1 MAGRTAAAGVPGGG
15 VVMAASG
22 IRKRYSRR
30 RPPALDGV
38 DLEIRAGTITG
49 LVGPNG
55 SGKSTLIKGWA
66 GFERPSAG
74 TFSVMGVDPFR
85 DRDGAQ
91 AHIGYVPQAPALYRD
106 LTVAEHLRLAASL
119 RRAFD
124 RDLAR
129 RRLDDLQIPVD
140 ALASHLSGGQQ
151 AQVSLAIAIG
161 TRAPVL
167 LLDEPLAGLDPLAR
181 LEFLYILEI
190 AVREQG
196 TTALLSS
203 HVVSDV
209 EQACDQLVVLGAGR
223 KLLDATVASAIAAHR
238 VFEGDTPPGG
248 AGRPV
253 AAYLRADG
261 GVRTLVDVSGGTDG
275 VAPMRDATL
284 EDLMLG
290 YLAAGRPGMLDRVR
304 AGIAGR

>member
-1 MAGRTAAAGVPGGG
+1 MLGDTVGGD
-15 VVMAASG
+15 VALVANG
-22 IRKRYSRR
+22 IHKRYSRH

-38 DLEIRAGTITG
+38 DLEIRSGSITG

-66 GFERPSAG
+66 GFERPTAG
-74 TFSVMGVDPFR
+74 SFSVLGIDPFR

-91 AHIGYVPQAPALYRD
+91 AHIGYVPQSQALYRG
-106 LTVAEHLRLAASL
+106 LSVADHLALAASL
-119 RRAFD
+119 RRGFD
-124 RDLAR
+124 TDLAR
-129 RRLDDLQIPVD
+129 RRLDDLQIPVT

-196 TTALLSS
+196 TTALLAS

-209 EQACDQLVVLGAGR
+209 EQACDRLVVLGAGR
-223 KLLDATVASAIAAHR
+223 KLLDASVATAVAAHR
-238 VFEGDTPPGG
+238 VFDGDAPPASAGKAVASFLTANGG
-248 AGRPV
+248 I
-253 AAYLRADG
+253 
-261 GVRTLVDVSGGTDG
+261 RTLVDVSDRGDAA
-275 VAPMRDATL
+275 VPMRDATL

>member
-1 MAGRTAAAGVPGGG
+1 MLGDTVGNDVALVAN
-15 VVMAASG
+15 G
-22 IRKRYSRR
+22 IRKRYSRH

-38 DLEIRAGTITG
+38 DLEIRSRSITG

-66 GFERPSAG
+66 GFERPTAG
-74 TFSVMGVDPFR
+74 TFSILGIDPFR

-91 AHIGYVPQAPALYRD
+91 AHIGYVPQSPALYRG
-106 LTVAEHLRLAASL
+106 LSVADHLALAASL
-119 RRAFD
+119 RRGFD
-124 RDLAR
+124 TDLAR
-129 RRLDDLQIPVD
+129 RRLDDLQIPVT

-190 AVREQG
+190 TVREQG

-209 EQACDQLVVLGAGR
+209 EQACDRLVVLGAGR
-223 KLLDATVASAIAAHR
+223 KLLDASVATAVAAHR
-238 VFEGDTPPGG
+238 VFDGDAPPES
-248 AGRPV
+248 AGRAV
-253 AAYLRADG
+253 ASFLTADG
-261 GVRTLVDVSGGTDG
+261 GIRTLVDVTDCG
-275 VAPMRDATL
+275 DTAVSMRDATL

-304 AGIAGR
+304 AGVAGR